1 MWERMISPGG
11 ISHHHSLRTPGLLC
25 SHCSGVTAVCQT
37 DKSWVL
43 MPAGQLSSRPCLLTF
58 HLSNTWQAHC
68 KLFTAH
74 RLHASSLPS
83 HFVPPWNLTSL
94 PAHLP
99 IAHRPLKCHILSCF
113 YTLIPELLQT
123 PRNMQQSWKLLVPI
137 KSITHIR
144 VVHVDPVPVYF
155 IFLPHIASKMI
166 LLRFRQQ
173 HLTLDN
179 QQESHIARAY
189 KPHVFC
195 KLEFGH
201 CRHKMKTDQV

>member
-11 ISHHHSLRTPGLLC
+11 ISHHHSLRALGLLC

-43 MPAGQLSSRPCLLTF
+43 TPAGQLSSRPCLLTF

-99 IAHRPLKCHILSCF
+99 L
-113 YTLIPELLQT
+113 
-123 PRNMQQSWKLLVPI
+123 
-137 KSITHIR
+137 
-144 VVHVDPVPVYF
+144 
-155 IFLPHIASKMI
+155 HIALWNATSF
-166 LLRFRQQ
+166 LASTPCFCPQLRAPADTTEYAAELEAASSYQKYHTYQSGARWPCACLFYFLTSYCQQ
-173 HLTLDN
+173 DDSLAFSAAALNT
-179 QQESHIARAY
+179 
-189 KPHVFC
+189 
-195 KLEFGH
+195 G
-201 CRHKMKTDQV
+201 